1 MVDKPIRVLLADDHP
16 VVRKG
21 LSTILGLEPDIQ
33 IVDGVNNG
41 LEVIEK
47 LQNTEIDLIL
57 IDMKMPHMDGVQTI
71 QKVREFN
78 DQVKFIIL
86 TTYENEEYVFEG
98 IKAGARG
105 YLLKDTQ
112 PEELVNAI
120 RRVHQGES
128 LIKPDLVTKLL
139 DRFAQMANQ
148 KPIEQPLTLRELEV
162 LQLIAKGSSN
172 KDIAAVLFISI
183 KTVKT
188 HITHIFEKLEVSD
201 RTEAVT
207 KAFKMGLIKIE

>member
-1 MVDKPIRVLLADDHP
+1 MKPIKVLLADDHP
-16 VVRKG
+16 IVRKG
-21 LSTILGLEPDIQ
+21 LVSILDLEPDIS
-33 IVDGVNNG
+33 IVDDVNNG
-41 LEVIEK
+41 LEVVEK
-47 LQNTEIDLIL
+47 LKDTDIDLVL

-78 DQVKFIIL
+78 DDVKFIIL

-112 PEELVNAI
+112 PEELVKAI
-120 RRVHQGES
+120 RKVHQGES

-139 DRFAQMANQ
+139 DRFSQIANQ
-148 KPIEQPLTLRELEV
+148 KPVEHSLTNRELEV
-162 LQLIAKGSSN
+162 LQLIAQGSSN
-172 KDIAAVLFISI
+172 KNIADQLFISI

-188 HITHIFEKLEVSD
+188 HITHIFEKLEVRD

-207 KAFKMGLIKIE
+207 RALKLGIIKIE

>member
-1 MVDKPIRVLLADDHP
+1 VDKPIRVLLADDHP

-78 DQVKFIIL
+78 DRVKFIIL

-120 RRVHQGES
+120 RRVHHGES

-148 KPIEQPLTLRELEV
+148 KTIEQPLTNRELEV

-172 KDIAAVLFISI
+172 KDIAAVLYISI

-207 KAFKMGLIKIE
+207 TAFKMGIIKIE

>member
-1 MVDKPIRVLLADDHP
+1 MKPIRVLLADDHP

-21 LSTILGLEPDIQ
+21 LSTILGLEPDIE
-33 IVDGVNNG
+33 IVDSVNNG

-57 IDMKMPHMDGVQTI
+57 IDMKMPYMDGVQTI

-78 DQVKFIIL
+78 DRVKFIIL

-105 YLLKDTQ
+105 YLLKDTL

-120 RRVHQGES
+120 RKVHQGES

-148 KPIEQPLTLRELEV
+148 KPVEHPLTNRELEV
-162 LQLIAKGSSN
+162 LQLIANGSSN

-188 HITHIFEKLEVSD
+188 HIAHIFEKLEVGD
-201 RTEAVT
+201 RTGAVT
-207 KAFKMGLIKIE
+207 KALKLGIIKIE